1 MEIWNGSEKFAKLY
15 HCKNGWAN
23 YNNWSTVSVQG
34 LHIFSSSLFKRF
46 LSYRQL
52 RQMPPDTSPSLRKF
66 SDKKLTLTAGWGSS
80 SDMNRVIYWKVSR
93 ITDIIHSQVKIGFQ
107 FFIYIWFLFTLTFTI
122 TSTIH
127 NYDKNLEKK
136 ELVVPG
142 QFFTIICLKSSLKFS
157 QVSQA
162 TGLNDPHWVAHCSRV
177 SHLKYQ
183 FILHSLLEGQQELS
197 WAAGG
202 CFSEW
207 IKADVGRGFAWNNYS
222 HQNLCTHVDILIIQ

>member
-52 RQMPPDTSPSLRKF
+52 RQMPPDTSPSLRTF
-66 SDKKLTLTAGWGSS
+66 SDKKLTLTAGWGSF
-80 SDMNRVIYWKVSR
+80 SDMNRVIYWKVSWV
-93 ITDIIHSQVKIGFQ
+93 TDIIHSQVKIGFQ

-136 ELVVPG
+136 RTCCSRSIFHHYMFKV
-142 QFFTIICLKSSLKFS
+142 IIKILPSVTEDRTKWSSLGFS
-157 QVSQA
+157 
-162 TGLNDPHWVAHCSRV
+162 CV
-177 SHLKYQ
+177 SHFKYQ
-183 FILHSLLEGQQELS
+183 FILHSLLEVQDELS
-197 WAAGG
+197 WAAVG

-222 HQNLCTHVDILIIQ
+222 HQNLCTHVDILIIH